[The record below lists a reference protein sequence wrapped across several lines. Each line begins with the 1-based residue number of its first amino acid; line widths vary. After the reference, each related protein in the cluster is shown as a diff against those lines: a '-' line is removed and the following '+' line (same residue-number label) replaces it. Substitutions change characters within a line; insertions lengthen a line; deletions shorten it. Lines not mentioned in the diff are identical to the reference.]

1 MRDRMNKFKNNH
13 FVPQRYLKRFRSV
26 SDRQVGLYNL
36 KSGRTVEGAPMKTQC
51 SRDYFYTKNPVFE
64 REFTKLEANHE
75 TLFERIIAD
84 EFVPAP
90 GSCDRSTLSAAIMFQ
105 EGRTVTTAE
114 HANHLANEV
123 VKSVLRVHLEK
134 EGKTDLLE
142 LLPDVKVT
150 MPNAVM
156 DSVLQ
161 HLPMYPLIDDLD
173 CTLFANRTTEDFLT
187 SDHPIAIGN
196 NLPKDA
202 PSGGASGFSSRGLI
216 IALPLSPRALV
227 LLSDREVYKVT
238 RNDRGVAFLTNPQEI
253 VDLNLTQCFNTH
265 ENLYFASSATVKN
278 TIEAFQERRTELRR
292 IPSPLTETS
301 VLSEGRKRLLL
312 GIERDTQR
320 MSLPKVVVTRSAP
333 KNGRYRLGDAFVRD
347 PIRTLAVRAEAD
359 RLHKLREAATKR
371 AESGEPAP
379 G

>member
-1 MRDRMNKFKNNH
+1 LQKFKNNH
-13 FVPQRYLKRFRSV
+13 FVPQRYLKRFRSI
-26 SDRQVGLYNL
+26 SDRQVGLFNL
-36 KSGRTVEGAPMKTQC
+36 KSGRIVEGAPMKTQC
-51 SRDYFYTKNPVFE
+51 SRDYFYTKNPTFE

-84 EFVPAP
+84 EFVPTP
-90 GSCDRSTLSAAIMFQ
+90 GSYDRSTLSAAIMFQ
-105 EGRTVTTAE
+105 EGRTVATAA

-123 VKSVLRVHLEK
+123 VKSLLRIQLER

-142 LLPDVKVT
+142 LLPEVKVT

-156 DSVLQ
+156 EAVLQ

-227 LLSDREVYKVT
+227 LLSDREVYKIT
-238 RNDRGVAFLTNPQEI
+238 RSDRAVAFLTNPQEI
-253 VDLNLTQCFNTH
+253 VGLNLTQCFNAH
-265 ENLYFASSATVKN
+265 ENLYFASSTNVK
-278 TIEAFQERRTELRR
+278 
-292 IPSPLTETS
+292 
-301 VLSEGRKRLLL
+301 
-312 GIERDTQR
+312 DTQ
-320 MSLPKVVVTRSAP
+320 
-333 KNGRYRLGDAFVRD
+333 G
-347 PIRTLAVRAEAD
+347 I
-359 RLHKLREAATKR
+359 
-371 AESGEPAP
+371 P
-379 G
+379 GKTD

>member
-1 MRDRMNKFKNNH
+1 MSKFKNNH

-36 KSGRTVEGAPMKTQC
+36 KSARTVEGAPMRSQC
-51 SRDYFYTKNPVFE
+51 SRDYFYTKNPAFE

-84 EFVPAP
+84 ELVPVP
-90 GSCDRSTLSAAIMFQ
+90 GSRDRSTLSAAIMFQ
-105 EGRTVTTAE
+105 EGRTVTTAK
-114 HANHLANEV
+114 HANHLAAEI
-123 VKSVLRVHLEK
+123 VKSVLRVQLKK

-150 MPNAVM
+150 MPNAVL

-173 CTLFANRTTEDFLT
+173 CTLFVNRTTEDFLT

-202 PSGGASGFSSRGLI
+202 PSGSASGFASRGLV

-227 LLSDREVYKVT
+227 FLSDREVYKAT
-238 RNDRGVAFLTNPQEI
+238 RNDHGVAFLTNPQEI
-253 VDLNLTQCFNTH
+253 VGLNLTQCFNAH
-265 ENLYFASSATVKN
+265 ENLYFASSANVKR
-278 TIEAFQERRTELRR
+278 TLEAFEERRNELRR
-292 IPSPLTETS
+292 KPSA
-301 VLSEGRKRLLL
+301 LSETPVHAEGRNRLLL
-312 GIERDTQR
+312 AMERDTQH
-320 MSLPKVVVTRSAP
+320 MSLPTVVAVRPAP
-333 KNGRYRLGDAFVRD
+333 KNGKYCLGDAFVRD
-347 PIRTLAVRAEAD
+347 PLRTLAVRAEAD
-359 RLHKLREAATKR
+359 RINKLREAATKR
-371 AESGEPAP
+371 AKSGETAP